1 MRKKVRNN
9 KTILASILALGCLT
23 AASVGFS
30 SWVIAA
36 QGTIKTSNVNVTVA
50 NIENHRFKVTP
61 SSSDSTIQL
70 GPSTQGKYI
79 SCSGSESEEDLN
91 FNFKLTFNTY
101 GSEAGSETFDFT
113 SLGDQSF
120 NINFSFTKTLNINNN
135 VDGKTYIDFPSESP
149 SKKTIGTISKSG
161 FTPSSGVTATQNNNE
176 ITYNGALA
184 WGSYFGGQNPSKLD
198 ESTVSKDSTKVD
210 SYIAGLNHLKEC
222 LKDNAA
228 FEITVYIEK

>member
-1 MRKKVRNN
+1 MKKKVRNN
-9 KTILASILALGCLT
+9 KVILASILALGCLT

-36 QGTIKTSNVNVTVA
+36 QNISTKSNVNVIVDDVIDQRYNFDVA
-50 NIENHRFKVTP
+50 A
-61 SSSDSTIQL
+61 SSKSKIKL
-70 GPSTQGKYI
+70 GPSTKGPYI
-79 SCSGSESEEDLN
+79 SYSGSAPEEALD
-91 FNFKLTFNTY
+91 FSFSLTFTAND
-101 GSEAGSETFDFT
+101 GKAFAFT

-120 NINFSFTKTLNINNN
+120 DIKFSFTKTLNINNN

-161 FTPSSGVTATQNNNE
+161 FTPNPDVKTATQSGNV
-176 ITYNGALA
+176 ITYKGTLA
-184 WGSYFGGQNPSKLD
+184 WGSYFDNKNPSELD
-198 ESTVSKDSTKVD
+198 DPTKVD
-210 SYIAGLNHLKEC
+210 LYITGLKHLKER

>member
-36 QGTIKTSNVNVTVA
+36 QNTDATSNVKVTVA
-50 NIENHRFKVTP
+50 DVEDHRFKVEA
-61 SSSDSTIQL
+61 SSDSTIQL
-70 GPSTQGKYI
+70 GPNKQGTYI
-79 SCSGSESEEDLN
+79 SYSRGKSEEKLD
-91 FNFKLTFNTY
+91 FKFKLTFKAND
-101 GSEAGSETFDFT
+101 GKEFNFT

-120 NINFSFTKTLNINNN
+120 DIKFSFTDKLNINDD
-135 VDGKTYIDFPSESP
+135 VYEYIKFPSEP
-149 SKKTIGTISKSG
+149 SETTIGKISKSG
-161 FTPSSGVTATQNNNE
+161 FSPSSGVTATQNNNE

-184 WGSYFGGQNPSKLD
+184 WGSYFGGKNPSELD
-198 ESTVSKDSTKVD
+198 DSTVSKDPTKVD
-210 SYIAGLNHLKEC
+210 SYIAGLKHLKEC

-228 FEITVYIEK
+228 FKITVNIEK